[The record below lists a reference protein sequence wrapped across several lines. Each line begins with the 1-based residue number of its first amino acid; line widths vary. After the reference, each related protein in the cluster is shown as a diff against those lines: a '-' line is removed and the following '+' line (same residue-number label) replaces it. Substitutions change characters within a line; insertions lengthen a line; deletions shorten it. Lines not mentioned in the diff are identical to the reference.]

1 MVPATCWL
9 KTNKKEGNHFPKRTW
24 GFSSSCQGPHISI
37 IFLGPLQFLGHVQ
50 FQGARSSLL
59 LLWQSQHQWCD
70 FLESR
75 SWRRKP
81 SSWGWMHL
89 ASVYHPHHQQ
99 TLSQQLGNHPALG
112 ENAASWVETEQ
123 IHPSQAKLSKAQLSL
138 HWNSDSAWKILAD
151 LQLGLALV
159 NVTTI
164 SQITHSLNKTQFD
177 LKLWDINLKGEKR
190 QERSQRR
197 ASYYIS
203 AIIEYICIHAFLT
216 E

>member
-1 MVPATCWL
+1 MSNSKVPGAL
-9 KTNKKEGNHFPKRTW
+9 R
-24 GFSSSCQGPHISI
+24 S
-37 IFLGPLQFLGHVQ
+37 FL
-50 FQGARSSLL
+50 R
-59 LLWQSQHQWCD
+59 QSQQQWCD

-81 SSWGWMHL
+81 SSCGWMHL
-89 ASVYHPHHQQ
+89 ASANHPHHQQ
-99 TLSQQLGNHPALG
+99 TLSQWPGNHPALG
-112 ENAASWVETEQ
+112 ENAASWVGTEK
-123 IHPSQAKLSKAQLSL
+123 IHPSQAKLSKAGLSL
-138 HWNSDSAWKILAD
+138 HWNSDSAWKILAE

-159 NVTTI
+159 NVTTV

-190 QERSQRR
+190 QERSQWR
-197 ASYYIS
+197 ASYCIS